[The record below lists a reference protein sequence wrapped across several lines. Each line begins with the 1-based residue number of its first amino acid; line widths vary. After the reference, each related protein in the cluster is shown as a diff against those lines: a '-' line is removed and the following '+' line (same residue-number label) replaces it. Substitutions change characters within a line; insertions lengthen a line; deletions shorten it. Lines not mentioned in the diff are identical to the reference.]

1 MELLETDALWK
12 TLSQFRRSDE
22 LHSHRSQVLRY
33 TAGVK
38 YLAERCALFWLID
51 LIASSQSRALSSD
64 PDLAI
69 FQLWELR
76 RVGGKRVISCLR
88 DSETLAFQ
96 IVLPSL
102 YATELH
108 SMRLYVEFDVLMLP
122 GEKSKAPWQS
132 GPCSG

>member
-1 MELLETDALWK
+1 MGLLEEDVLWK
-12 TLSQFRRSDE
+12 RLSQFRRSDE
-22 LHSHRSQVLRY
+22 RHSHRSKALRY

-38 YLAERCALFWLID
+38 YLAERCSLFWLID
-51 LIASSQSRALSSD
+51 LIALLQNRALASD

-76 RVGGKRVISCLR
+76 HVARARVISCMR

-102 YATELH
+102 HATELH
-108 SMRLYVEFDVLMLP
+108 SMSLYVEFGVLMLP
-122 GEKSKAPWQS
+122 GEKSKAPR
-132 GPCSG
+132 